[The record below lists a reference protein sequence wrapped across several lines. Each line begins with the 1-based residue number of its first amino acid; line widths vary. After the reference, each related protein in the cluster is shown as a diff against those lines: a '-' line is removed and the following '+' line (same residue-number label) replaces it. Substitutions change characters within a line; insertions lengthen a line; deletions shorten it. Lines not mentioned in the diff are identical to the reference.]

1 MLKATWLDTLVL
13 NFFFLIHQTLMHK
26 NIWFLC
32 NGRSFFFK
40 ETVSIGQ
47 LIQQSWIELMSQ
59 FSFYNTVKS
68 EYLIKNICHFIQVS
82 QII

>member
-1 MLKATWLDTLVL
+1 MAD
-13 NFFFLIHQTLMHK
+13 H
-26 NIWFLC
+26 
-32 NGRSFFFK
+32 FFFK

-82 QII
+82 QIIWVCGQLYLH